1 MIIIVFGNYNI
12 NLISNNEKYDIRK
25 YNQKLNMSFTVN
37 QGMNYIVLEIDS
49 NNKINQKLKLEAQD
63 KEIQFEAEEIYPYLL
78 LEEKKDL
85 ALYINEIIEEQDD
98 TKLEIDDYEKDKN
111 YYIGLNYTENDN
123 KTSLEKYTEDNL
135 KKVNQKTIKR
145 VIAGLIVFFIPLLL
159 DILFKLFG
167 IYDLSTC
174 GIGS

>member
-111 YYIGLNYTENDN
+111 YIQCTSDIGICSALFFCNAFRYCNDFGYERSRFCRTQYLCDHN
-123 KTSLEKYTEDNL
+123 
-135 KKVNQKTIKR
+135 
-145 VIAGLIVFFIPLLL
+145 P
-159 DILFKLFG
+159 ILCSALRCSYG
-167 IYDLSTC
+167 
-174 GIGS
+174 